1 MPNTINAW
9 RFVKQKH
16 ASTAFSGEGAKLY
29 GGRWNQQGVAA
40 VYTSDTLSL
49 AVIEQLVHIKPEDI
63 IKLRYCSIKVD
74 IPHSLAIEE
83 IKSLPDGWDADPAPE
98 MTKNI
103 GTDWLLS
110 GRTAVLKVPSSIIKV
125 QFNYVFNPLHPD
137 FKKIKVHPPEE
148 FDQGH
153 LRRISTHS

>member
-1 MPNTINAW
+1 MPSTINAW

-40 VYTSDTLSL
+40 VYISDSLSL

-63 IKLRYCSIKVD
+63 TRLNYSSIKVD
-74 IPHSLAIEE
+74 IPPSLQIEVL
-83 IKSLPDGWDADPAPE
+83 KRLPDGWDSDPIPE
-98 MTKNI
+98 ITKNI
-103 GTDWLLS
+103 GTEWLLS

-125 QFNYVFNPLHPD
+125 QFNYVLNPLHPD
-137 FKKIKVHPPEE
+137 FRKIKVHPPEE

-153 LRRISTHS
+153 LRRIVPR

>member
-1 MPNTINAW
+1 MPSTIIAW

-16 ASTAFSGEGAKLY
+16 ASTAFTGEGAKLY

-40 VYTSDTLSL
+40 VYTSDSLSL

-63 IKLRYCSIKVD
+63 IRLHYCSIKLE
-74 IPHSLAIEE
+74 IPDSLAIEE
-83 IKSLPDGWDADPAPE
+83 IKSLPADWDADPIPE
-98 MTKNI
+98 ITKNI

-125 QFNYVFNPLHPD
+125 QFNYVLNPLHPD
-137 FKKIKVHPPEE
+137 FKKIKVYPPEK

-153 LRRISTHS
+153 LRRIIPS